1 MKIREEITGDQMEV
15 HEDTTHIYIH
25 TSNHFMATTHT
36 YVYTQSLYGH
46 HTHICKHT
54 YVNPFMAT
62 TYTYTHIHTHN
73 HFMATTHTY
82 VYTHAVILRISTQH

>member
-36 YVYTQSLYGH
+36 YTHTQSLYGH
-46 HTHICKHT
+46 HTHI
-54 YVNPFMAT
+54 
-62 TYTYTHIHTHN
+62 HISSVQFLSRVQLFVTP
-73 HFMATTHTY
+73 
-82 VYTHAVILRISTQH
+82 